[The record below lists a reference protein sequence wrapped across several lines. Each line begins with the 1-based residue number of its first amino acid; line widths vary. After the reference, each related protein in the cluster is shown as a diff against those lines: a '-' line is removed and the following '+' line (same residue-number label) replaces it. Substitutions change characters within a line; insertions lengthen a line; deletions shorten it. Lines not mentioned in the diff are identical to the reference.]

1 MWTGFDAF
9 AAFDASALPENQFRL
24 PILAFGIVAPPTS
37 QRASLEVDC
46 CANSRAIVDGVF
58 FDVEYDALY
67 HGIPLT
73 TNADTRIAVYLSDSE
88 QPQLEL
94 ALLMD
99 IEAQRCVVVI
109 EFSSNQNLKSCK
121 GNVT

>member
-1 MWTGFDAF
+1 V
-9 AAFDASALPENQFRL
+9 N
-24 PILAFGIVAPPTS
+24 GI
-37 QRASLEVDC
+37 
-46 CANSRAIVDGVF
+46 F
-58 FDVEYDALY
+58 FDVEYSALY